1 MVEGIGYQK
10 RMLLIT
16 AAYKMQLKSTRQ
28 QQPDPEEAQ
37 PIHNQLTKYQLKLYI
52 LLHQIWA
59 LEPDNSE
66 SIYMI
71 CLLHPGPNGKI
82 NKQLILQIIT
92 CQPHK
97 VRPILTCHDAI
108 LWFPALLCLMV
119 SAKAKINWRIKIL
132 KNKFRF
138 P

>member
-52 LLHQIWA
+52 LLHQI
-59 LEPDNSE
+59 
-66 SIYMI
+66 
-71 CLLHPGPNGKI
+71 
-82 NKQLILQIIT
+82 
-92 CQPHK
+92 
-97 VRPILTCHDAI
+97 
-108 LWFPALLCLMV
+108 
-119 SAKAKINWRIKIL
+119 
-132 KNKFRF
+132 
-138 P
+138 